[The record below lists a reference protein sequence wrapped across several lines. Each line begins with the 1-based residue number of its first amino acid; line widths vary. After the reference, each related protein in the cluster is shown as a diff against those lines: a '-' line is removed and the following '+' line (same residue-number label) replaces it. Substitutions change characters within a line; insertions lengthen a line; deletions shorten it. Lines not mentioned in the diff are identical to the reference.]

1 MSDRGSIRI
10 RTCSTLNAG
19 MDMVNGQLAGLDL
32 HALDE
37 QIRAASTTLVTCTKQ
52 TYMILDFPNINVP
65 PFLDSA

>member
-1 MSDRGSIRI
+1 
-10 RTCSTLNAG
+10 

-37 QIRAASTTLVTCTKQ
+37 QIRAASTTLVTCTKR
-52 TYMILDFPNINVP
+52 TYMILDFPNIDVP